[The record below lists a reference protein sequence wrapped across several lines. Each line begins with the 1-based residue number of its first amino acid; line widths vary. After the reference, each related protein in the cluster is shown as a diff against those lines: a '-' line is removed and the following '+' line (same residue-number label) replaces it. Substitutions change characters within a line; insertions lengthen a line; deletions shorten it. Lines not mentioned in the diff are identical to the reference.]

1 MIATLR
7 GDSTA
12 KGGKIR
18 LQAATIA
25 DMTAKLAKLSG
36 GGPGKPV
43 DDTWSVYQDKAIT
56 AFYRQ
61 RPDTLTYQLEPR
73 ALQISLIEGLDNTWS
88 AYAWDVMAGCP
99 AVIDTL
105 DIQRNRE
112 WAPPRPWYKF
122 QSTRPRGA
130 RRSACKVLL
139 SNRAKIL
146 FCESIKTQSANHKPN
161 IVNHKTATIIKHC
174 QTLRNY
180 RGFTVSIRYAQ
191 SYYLR
196 LLHIHRRLGPQMF
209 YPSFIITAQKVKSQ
223 AIHIRLKYF

>member
-1 MIATLR
+1 MKALIEKIGLWIIVAALVALLVIPFILGYQAGKRAVDTSLVPVSALSSLQDSLKTVRADLKASGDMIATLR

-73 ALQISLIEGLDNTWS
+73 ALQISLVEGLDNTWS

-112 WAPPRPWYKF
+112 WAPPRPWYK
-122 QSTRPRGA
+122 
-130 RRSACKVLL
+130 
-139 SNRAKIL
+139 KIG
-146 FCESIKTQSANHKPN
+146 
-161 IVNHKTATIIKHC
+161 TI
-174 QTLRNY
+174 
-180 RGFTVSIRYAQ
+180 
-191 SYYLR
+191 
-196 LLHIHRRLGPQMF
+196 
-209 YPSFIITAQKVKSQ
+209 
-223 AIHIRLKYF
+223 LKYTGVAAAAGGTGYLIGRM